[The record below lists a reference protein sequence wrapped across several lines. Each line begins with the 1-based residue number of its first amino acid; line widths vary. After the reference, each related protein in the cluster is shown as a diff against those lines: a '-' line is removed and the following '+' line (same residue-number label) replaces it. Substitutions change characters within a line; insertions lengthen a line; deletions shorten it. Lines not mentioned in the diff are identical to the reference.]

1 MRILGINI
9 PDEKKIRIALTYIY
23 GIGPNRANNIL
34 VGTKIDPNK
43 KAKALDASEVNSIKE
58 YIDKNYKV
66 EGELRLVIRQHIT
79 LLKDIKSY
87 RGSRHNHRLPARG
100 QRTKTNSRTIRGN
113 VRRTA
118 GSGKRKVEL
127 R

>member
-9 PDEKKIRIALTYIY
+9 PDEKRIEIALTYIY
-23 GIGPNRANNIL
+23 GIGPNRAKDIL

-43 KAKALDASEVNSIKE
+43 RAKVLDSQEVNTIKNF
-58 YIDKNYKV
+58 IDKNYKV
-66 EGELRLVIRQHIT
+66 EGELRLILKQNIS

-87 RGSRHNHRLPARG
+87 RGSRHNHRLPVRG

-127 R
+127 K

>member
-9 PDEKKIRIALTYIY
+9 PDGKRIEIALTYIY
-23 GIGPNRANNIL
+23 GIGPNRAKDIL
-34 VGTKIDPNK
+34 VGTKIDPDK
-43 KAKALDASEVNSIKE
+43 RAKALGPQEVNSIKE

-66 EGELRLVIRQHIT
+66 EGELRLIIRQNIS
-79 LLKDIKSY
+79 LLKDIRSY

-118 GSGKRKVEL
+118 GSGKRKVDL
-127 R
+127 K

>member
-23 GIGPNRANNIL
+23 GIGPNRADDIL
-34 VGTKIDPNK
+34 VGTKIAPNK

>member
-23 GIGPNRANNIL
+23 GIGPNIADDIL

-58 YIDKNYKV
+58 YINKNYKV

>member
-9 PDEKKIRIALTYIY
+9 PDNKKIEVALTYIY
-23 GIGPNRANNIL
+23 GIGPNRAKDIL

-43 KAKALDASEVNSIKE
+43 RAKSLDASEVNTIKE
-58 YIDKNYKV
+58 FIDKAYKV
-66 EGELRLVIRQHIT
+66 EGELRLILRQNIS

-87 RGSRHNHRLPARG
+87 RGTRHNHRLPARG

-127 R
+127 K

>member
-23 GIGPNRANNIL
+23 GIGPNRADDIL

>member
-23 GIGPNRANNIL
+23 GIGPNIADDIL

-43 KAKALDASEVNSIKE
+43 KAKALDASEVSSIKE

-66 EGELRLVIRQHIT
+66 EGELRLVIKQHIT

>member
-23 GIGPNRANNIL
+23 GIGPNRAEDIL

-118 GSGKRKVEL
+118 GSGMRKVEL